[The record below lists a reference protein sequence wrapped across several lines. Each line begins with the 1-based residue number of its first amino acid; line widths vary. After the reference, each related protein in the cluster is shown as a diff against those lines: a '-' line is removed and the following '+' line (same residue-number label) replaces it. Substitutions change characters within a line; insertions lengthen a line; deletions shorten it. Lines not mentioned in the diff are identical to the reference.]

1 MSIAAIS
8 ANPSSYAP
16 GASNQ
21 NRIEQFRQGF
31 AQLGQDLQSGNLSA
45 AESDFATLPK
55 PGEASGSPSQINSP
69 IEESFLQLRDNLQS
83 GNVTGAQQ
91 DYKEI
96 QQDIQNRLA
105 HRVEPG
111 GPVGPQ
117 SPALPVPVTQP
128 ITTAGGST
136 SISVSA

>member
-1 MSIAAIS
+1 MSIAAVS
-8 ANPSSYAP
+8 TNLSEYTA
-16 GASNQ
+16 GATNQ
-21 NRIEQFRQGF
+21 SRINQFQQGF
-31 AQLGQDLQSGNLSA
+31 AQLGQDLQTGNLSA

-55 PGEASGSPSQINSP
+55 PGEAPGSPSQIDSP

-83 GNVTGAQQ
+83 GNLTGAQQ

-96 QQDIQNRLA
+96 QQDVHNRLA
-105 HRVEPG
+105 HRVESP
-111 GPVGPQ
+111 GPQ

-128 ITTAGGST
+128 VNASAGSGG